1 MTPTDAEKAYLQI
14 RDRIVRVKM
23 PPGSVIREEELMAE
37 LGLGRT
43 PIREALK
50 QLHNENL
57 VVIVPRRGMFVA
69 DISITDLHQIYEV
82 RLEIEPLA
90 VYLAAERI
98 GPEQLAELR
107 QLATE
112 AQRADTEDMET
123 TLALDGRFHRLM
135 AKACGNR
142 FLQSQIEM
150 LYHLSLRIWHLSLDR
165 LCPRDVDL
173 EAHTE
178 ILTAIQQGDGRQARE
193 RMRRHIRHFQDTV
206 KVYL

>member
-1 MTPTDAEKAYLQI
+1 MTQTDAEKAYLQI

-23 PPGSVIREEELMAE
+23 APGSVIREQELMAE

-57 VVIVPRRGMFVA
+57 VVVVPRRGMFVA

-82 RLEIEPLA
+82 RLEIEPLR
-90 VYLAAERI
+90 LAAERI
-98 GPEQLAELR
+98 SPEQLAELR
-107 QLATE
+107 QLAAE
-112 AQRADTEDMET
+112 AQTIDTEDVQA

-142 FLQSQIEM
+142 FLRSQIEM

-178 ILTAIQQGDGRQARE
+178 ILTAIQQGDGNLARQ
-193 RMRRHIRHFQDTV
+193 RMRRHSQHFQDTV